1 MPRQARIDIPGALHH
16 IICRG
21 IERRRLFQDDK
32 DRDDFLGR
40 LGDILRETT
49 TPCLAWAL
57 IPNHFH
63 LLLVTGAVPIATV
76 MRRLLTGYAVTH
88 HRRHQRHGHLFQN
101 RYKSILCQEEP
112 YLLELVR
119 YIHLNPVRAQIVTD
133 LEELEGYRYS
143 GHSAVMGKE
152 QNNWQDTGRVLAL
165 FANRRS
171 AARDGYRQFVEEGI
185 GMGRRP
191 ELTGGGFIRSAGG
204 WMALKSGQAAGGG
217 RTKSDERILGEGEF
231 VESVLKEADETIER
245 RQWLQAQGYDFQ
257 KVVSRAGELSGMNAE
272 EVIKP
277 GKQPQRAKARSLV
290 CYWAVLELGL
300 VGTSVAKMLGMSQS
314 AVSKA
319 VQRGG
324 KLAADKGYSLSGER
338 KL

>member
-40 LGDILRETT
+40 LGDILPETT

-119 YIHLNPVRAQIVTD
+119 YIHLNPLRAQIVTD
-133 LEELEGYRYS
+133 LEELKAIG
-143 GHSAVMGKE
+143 
-152 QNNWQDTGRVLAL
+152 DTKHKA
-165 FANRRS
+165 
-171 AARDGYRQFVEEGI
+171 I
-185 GMGRRP
+185 GDRP
-191 ELTGGGFIRSAGG
+191 HFIAYG
-204 WMALKSGQAAGGG
+204 
-217 RTKSDERILGEGEF
+217 
-231 VESVLKEADETIER
+231 
-245 RQWLQAQGYDFQ
+245 
-257 KVVSRAGELSGMNAE
+257 
-272 EVIKP
+272 
-277 GKQPQRAKARSLV
+277 
-290 CYWAVLELGL
+290 LE
-300 VGTSVAKMLGMSQS
+300 
-314 AVSKA
+314 
-319 VQRGG
+319 
-324 KLAADKGYSLSGER
+324 
-338 KL
+338 

>member
-16 IICRG
+16 IIGRG
-21 IERRRLFQDDK
+21 IERRKIFQDDT
-32 DRDDFLGR
+32 DREDFVGR
-40 LGDILRETT
+40 LGDVLRETA

-63 LLLVTGAVPIATV
+63 LLLVTGAVAVATV
-76 MRRLLTGYAVTH
+76 MHRLLTGYAVNYN
-88 HRRHQRHGHLFQN
+88 RRHHRHGHLFQN

-119 YIHLNPVRAQIVTD
+119 YIHLNPQRAQIVTH
-133 LEELEGYRYS
+133 LEELDHYRYS
-143 GHSAVMGKE
+143 GHSALMGKRKRD
-152 QNNWQDTGRVLAL
+152 WQDTDKVLAL
-165 FANRRS
+165 FANRPSPARS
-171 AARDGYRQFVEEGI
+171 GYRQFVEEGI
-185 GMGRRP
+185 EMGRRP
-191 ELTGGGFIRSAGG
+191 ELTGGGLIRSAGG
-204 WMALKSGQAAGGG
+204 WVALKSGKEG
-217 RTKSDERILGEGEF
+217 RDQTTGDERILGEGEF
-231 VESVLKEADETIER
+231 VESVLKEADEKIER

-257 KVVSRAGELSGMNAE
+257 KVVSRAGELIGLNVE

-277 GKQPQRAKARSLV
+277 GKQPQRVQARSLV
-290 CYWAVLELGL
+290 CYWAVIELGL
-300 VGTSVAKMLGMSQS
+300 VGTSVAKMLGMSQP

-324 KLAADKGYSLSGER
+324 RLAADKGYTLRG